1 MRNFFK
7 TLVSNRLINM
17 KRLDIFLLFFSLIL
31 CFSAF
36 EINAQKKSAKKIS
49 VKRKLITIPK
59 IISGGVM
66 NGKAENLAKPE
77 FPASAAFV
85 KVKGS
90 VSIQVLID
98 EEGKV
103 IDAKATKGHPLLIP
117 SSLKAAFKSKF
128 SPNFITNNFVRVSG
142 VIVYNYISDE
152 MNWLEIGFNFDINN
166 DFYEGLPLDFVDE
179 KLMLIQAKTLGNSE
193 KQQIYDSV
201 ENLIK
206 SKIADDEKAVWLF
219 LLGQNLKEL
228 SMKHWDAEQKKTL
241 LAQIETQ
248 LLDVPNEV
256 SPNLIRKIK
265 TLNTQ
270 DFNQF
275 NNNLVDLIDKL
286 YSFGN

>member
-1 MRNFFK
+1 
-7 TLVSNRLINM
+7 M
-17 KRLDIFLLFFSLIL
+17 KRLDIFLLLFSLIL

-49 VKRKLITIPK
+49 VKKKLQKHPK

-98 EEGKV
+98 EAGNV
-103 IDAKATKGHPLLIP
+103 IHAKATKGHPLLIP
-117 SSLKAAFKSKF
+117 ASLKAALNSKF
-128 SPNFITNNFVRVSG
+128 LSCLMTNNPVRVNG
-142 VIVYNYISDE
+142 VIVYSYISDK
-152 MNWLEIGFNFDINN
+152 MNWLEIGFNFDVNK
-166 DFYEGLPLDFVDE
+166 DFYEGLPPDFVDE

-206 SKIADDEKAVWLF
+206 SKIADDEKKVWLF
-219 LLGQNLKEL
+219 SLGRNLKEL

-241 LAQIETQ
+241 LAQIDAQ
-248 LLDVPNEV
+248 LLKFPNEV
-256 SPNLIRKIK
+256 SPNLVKNLK
-265 TLNTQ
+265 GLNTQ
-270 DFNQF
+270 DFDQF
-275 NNNLVDLIDKL
+275 NKNLVDLIDKL
-286 YSFGN
+286 YAFGN